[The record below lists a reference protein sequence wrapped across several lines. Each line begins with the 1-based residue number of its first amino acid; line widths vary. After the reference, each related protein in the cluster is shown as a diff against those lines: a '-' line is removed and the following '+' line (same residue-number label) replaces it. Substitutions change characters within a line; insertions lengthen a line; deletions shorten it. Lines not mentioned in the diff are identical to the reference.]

1 MDAMEEKHGLEI
13 LKDRLDNP
21 YTDDSHRLDI
31 LILLK
36 KFLDYLKKGKGD
48 LMELFS
54 EMRVLLKY
62 EE

>member
-1 MDAMEEKHGLEI
+1 MEEKHGLEI